1 MCLRVIYINY
11 VVKYY
16 DKFLFFYNFFFIF
29 KIWSLM

>member
-16 DKFLFFYNFFFIF
+16 NKFLFFIIF
-29 KIWSLM
+29 SLFLKFGL